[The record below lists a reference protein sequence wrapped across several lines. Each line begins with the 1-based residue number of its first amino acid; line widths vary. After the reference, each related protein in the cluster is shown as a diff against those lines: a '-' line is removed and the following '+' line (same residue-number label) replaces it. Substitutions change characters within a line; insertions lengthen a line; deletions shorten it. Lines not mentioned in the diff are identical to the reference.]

1 MARFVEEIFI
11 LETAGGDL
19 LLVFG
24 IHEAKIKFR
33 QYEFNHLALVA
44 NLTDDVDDHDV
55 RSRRD

>member
-1 MARFVEEIFI
+1 VEEIFI

-19 LLVFG
+19 LLVLG

-33 QYEFNHLALVA
+33 QYEFNHLVLVP
-44 NLTDDVDDHDV
+44 NLTDDVDDHHDV